1 MSIRKTLA
9 GGVFTVVTFIIMSA
23 YTSSLQAQTA
33 QQAACQAEQ
42 ARLSQQM
49 SQCNNNACRQQ
60 LEAAIAAHNARCR

>member
-1 MSIRKTLA
+1 MNIKKTLA
-9 GGVFTVVTFIIMSA
+9 GGVFTVVTLIVMST
-23 YTSSLQAQTA
+23 YSSSVQAQTA

-60 LEAAIAAHNARCR
+60 LQAAIAAHNARCR